1 MTDQTKDSKYK
12 LNLPET
18 SFPMRGDLSKRE
30 PAWLKSWQERKVY
43 ERIRAKRKGA
53 PSFILH
59 DGPPYANGDIH
70 IGHAVNKI
78 LKDIIIKAKTMS
90 GFDAPYVPGWDC
102 HGLPIELVVEK
113 NHGKNID
120 PAKFREL
127 CRAYAAEQVEKQKKD
142 FIRLGVLGDWDNPY
156 LTMAFNTEADIMRA
170 LGEIYQNGY
179 LYQGSKPVHWCVDCG
194 SALAEAEV
202 EYEDVNSPAIDV
214 GFKVVDNA
222 LLAKAFGLDKVE
234 GDVYAVIWTTTPWTL
249 PANQAVSVNAEL
261 DYALIRTERGSLILA
276 NDILMQ
282 SAYIRG
288 ENTGS
293 PLELMRRYGVE
304 AGPADI
310 FGLVKGAALK
320 NILLQHPFDN
330 RQVPVIT
337 GDHVTTDAGTGLVHT
352 AAAHGN
358 DDWLVMRANFPNEK
372 PRVLIGGDG
381 KFFTSELVEFAEIRG
396 LSRQDANKVILAKLQ
411 ENGVLFAS
419 ARLNHS
425 FPHCWRHKTPLMQL
439 ATHQWFIGMNSV
451 GKDGKALRE
460 HANTAVDA
468 TQFFPSWGRA
478 RLEAMIKN
486 RPDWCVSRQRN
497 WGVPMPFFVH
507 KETGE
512 PHPETMRLLEAVC
525 KQVEQQGIEAWFS
538 LDGDAFLAQHA
549 SENAAQYKKVTDTLD
564 VWFDSG
570 ATHYAVVRSAH
581 HPSLSAA
588 ANVREAAHQP
598 VADLYLE
605 GSDQHRGWFQ
615 SSLLTGCAIDGNAP
629 YKALLTHGFVVDGAG
644 HKMSKSKGNV
654 VAPQKV
660 MDTYGADILRLWVAS
675 TDYSGELTI
684 SDEILKRVADGYRRI
699 RNTLRFLLSNLA
711 DFDASKDLLPVDQ
724 WLEIDR
730 YALHLTQQLQT
741 GILADYEKYEFHL
754 AVQKFVSFCSEDL
767 GGFYLDILKD
777 RLYTSGETSHARR
790 AAQSALHHI
799 THAMMRLMAPI
810 LSFTADE
817 IWQTLGLDKVATV
830 FEEDWYGLPAHDL
843 SDTQLQHWQTII
855 ALRAQA
861 AKEIEVLRGEGKV
874 GSSLQA
880 ELEFH
885 VAPETF
891 EALSSLQD
899 DLRFVMITSSATTYK
914 VADASAQKIL
924 VKPSTHQKCDRCWHY
939 RADVGIDAAHPT
951 ICGRCVSNL
960 FGKGEVRKYA

>member
-1 MTDQTKDSKYK
+1 MTDQNKDSKYK

-18 SFPMRGDLSKRE
+18 SFPMRGDLAKRE
-30 PAWLKSWQERKVY
+30 PAWLASWQQRKVY
-43 ERIRAKRKGA
+43 DRIRTKRQGAKK
-53 PSFILH
+53 FILH

-113 NHGKNID
+113 AHGKNID

-142 FIRLGVLGDWDNPY
+142 FIRLGVFGEWDHPY
-156 LTMAFNTEADIMRA
+156 LTMAFDTEADIMRA
-170 LGEIYQNGY
+170 LGDIYKNGY

-214 GFKVVDNA
+214 GFKVMDKAA
-222 LLAKAFGLDKVE
+222 LSQAFGTPVN
-234 GDVYAVIWTTTPWTL
+234 GDTYAVIWTTTPWTL

-261 DYALIRTERGSLILA
+261 DYDLIQTSKGLLILA
-276 NDILMQ
+276 REL
-282 SAYIRG
+282 AEKTLVRYAE
-288 ENTGS
+288 ENTSVIASCKGDA
-293 PLELMRRYGVE
+293 LR
-304 AGPADI
+304 
-310 FGLVKGAALK
+310 GLQ
-320 NILLQHPFDN
+320 LQHPFDN

-337 GDHVTTDAGTGLVHT
+337 GDHVTTEAGTGLVHT

-381 KFFTSELVEFAEIRG
+381 KFFNSEIVEFAEIRG
-396 LSRQDANKVILAKLQ
+396 LSRQEANKIILAKLQ
-411 ENGVLFAS
+411 ENAVLFSS

-439 ATHQWFIGMNSV
+439 ATHQWFIGMNAI
-451 GKDGKALRE
+451 GTDGKALRE
-460 HANTAVDA
+460 QANNAVDA
-468 TQFFPSWGRA
+468 TEFFPSWGRA

-507 KETGE
+507 KETGA
-512 PHPETMRLLEAVC
+512 PHPDTLRLLETVC
-525 KQVEQQGIEAWFS
+525 KQVEQQGVEAWFS
-538 LDGDAFLAQHA
+538 LDGDAFLNQHA
-549 SENAAQYKKVTDTLD
+549 PQNAEQYKKVTDTLD

-570 ATHYAVVRSAH
+570 ATHYAVIRSAQ
-581 HPSLSAA
+581 HPSLAIEAQARAA
-588 ANVREAAHQP
+588 AGKP

-615 SSLLTGCAIDGNAP
+615 SSLLTGCAIDGHAP
-629 YKALLTHGFVVDGAG
+629 YNALLTHGFVVDGAG

-711 DFDASKDLLPVDQ
+711 DFDASKDLLPVEQ

-730 YALHLTQQLQT
+730 YALHLTGQLQT
-741 GILADYEKYEFHL
+741 GILADYDRYEFHL
-754 AVQKFVSFCSEDL
+754 AVQKFVGFCSEDL

-777 RLYTSGETSHARR
+777 RLYTSGETSPARR
-790 AAQSALHHI
+790 AAQSALYHI
-799 THAMMRLMAPI
+799 THALMRLMTPI

-817 IWQTLGLDKVATV
+817 IWQTLGMDAEATV
-830 FEEDWYGLPAHDL
+830 FEEKWYGLPAHGL
-843 SDTQLQHWQTII
+843 SETQLKHWQTMID
-855 ALRAQA
+855 LRGQA
-861 AKEIEVLRGEGKV
+861 AKEIEILRGEGKV

-885 VAPETF
+885 VADEAF
-891 EALSSLQD
+891 DALSSLQD
-899 DLRFVMITSSATTYK
+899 DLRFVTITSAATTYK

-924 VKPSTHQKCDRCWHY
+924 VKPSAYQKCERCWHY
-939 RADVGIDAAHPT
+939 RADVGSDAAHPT

-960 FGKGEVRKYA
+960 FGSGEARKYA